1 MPESISKVS
10 NALDLAQKG
19 LDLVDSAVPVLSRL
33 VDLFARSDAR
43 KADALLRRAGRK
55 RRRAAAIVAADAK
68 RGHARL
74 GRTGKARWRELL
86 QEAAELEERAANLLK
101 SGS

>member
-1 MPESISKVS
+1 MPKSTSKVS
-10 NALDLAQKG
+10 DALNLAQKG
-19 LDLVDSAVPVLSRL
+19 LDLVDSAVPMLSRL

-55 RRRAAAIVAADAK
+55 RKRAAVIVAADA
-68 RGHARL
+68 RHGHARV

-86 QEAAELEERAANLLK
+86 EEAVELEERAAHLLK